1 MARSW
6 AVRAAALALVPLLV
20 AVACTSGPQ
29 RHALRLRM
37 GQRPNIVFVLT
48 DDLSWNL
55 VRYMPSVQQL
65 RDDGTTFTNFFV
77 TDSLCCPSRATIFT
91 GRYPHNTKVYSNGG
105 PTGGFGAFTRRG
117 EAKSTFATALQ
128 KTGYRTALMGKYLN
142 GYAPRARFGGARP
155 YVAPGWSQWAVTGDG
170 YREYDYPLSVNG
182 VVSQRGHRPQ
192 DYLTDVI
199 ADRGLRFIDDSVRLD
214 QPFLLELA
222 TFAPHLPA
230 PAAPRDAGTFPKV
243 KAPRGRA
250 FNEKDMSDKPPWL
263 RHHRRL
269 NRREI
274 RELDA
279 QFRARVRSVQ
289 AVDRML
295 DRVRARLKARGLDR
309 DTYVVFASDNGL
321 HLGEHRLRQGKM
333 TAFDIDIRVPLVVAG
348 PGVPSGATRREITEN
363 TDLCPTF
370 TGLARAPAPGR
381 PVDGRSLVPLLTGAG
396 TWTPH
401 PAALI
406 EHHGPDLD
414 RGDPDAPVTGSG
426 NPPSYEAVR
435 TRDALYAEYT
445 DGEREYYD
453 LRKDPYELD
462 NAYKHLKRGKRTRL
476 ARTLH
481 ELARCGGKACR

>member
-1 MARSW
+1 MRTL
-6 AVRAAALALVPLLV
+6 AVRIAALALVPPLL
-20 AVACTSGPQ
+20 AAACSPGPA
-29 RHALRLRM
+29 REPRRLRM

-55 VRYMPSVQQL
+55 VKYMPAVRTM

-77 TDSLCCPSRATIFT
+77 TDSLCCPSRATIFS

-117 EAKSTFATALQ
+117 EAKRTFATAIQ
-128 KTGYRTALMGKYLN
+128 RTGYRTALMGKYLN
-142 GYAPRARFGGARP
+142 GYAPRARFGGAKP

-170 YREYDYPLSVNG
+170 YRGYDYPLSVNG
-182 VVSQRGHRPQ
+182 AVSRRGHRPA
-192 DYLTDVI
+192 DYLTDVL
-199 ADRGLRFIDDSVRLD
+199 ANRGLRFIDDSVRLK
-214 QPFLLELA
+214 QPFLLELS

-230 PAAPRDAGTFPKV
+230 TPAPRDAATFPKV
-243 KAPRGRA
+243 KAPRGTS

-263 RHHRRL
+263 RHHKRL
-269 NRREI
+269 TRREV
-274 RELDA
+274 RELDT

-289 AVDRML
+289 AVDRMIAAVRK
-295 DRVRARLKARGLDR
+295 RVAARGLGR
-309 DTYVVFASDNGL
+309 DTYIVFASDNGL

-333 TAFDIDIRVPLVVAG
+333 TAFDIDVRVPLIVTG
-348 PGVPSGATRREITEN
+348 PGVPAGQTRRQITEN

-370 TGLARAPAPGR
+370 TSLAGAPSAGT
-381 PVDGRSLVPLLTGAG
+381 VDGRSLVPLLTGAG
-396 TWTPH
+396 RWTPH

-426 NPPSYEAVR
+426 NPPTYEAIR
-435 TRDALYAEYT
+435 TRDALYAEYA

-453 LRKDPYELD
+453 LRKDPDELD
-462 NAYKHLKRGKRTRL
+462 NTYKRLRKGKRARL
-476 ARTLH
+476 VRTLH
-481 ELARCGGKACR
+481 GLARCRGTSCR